1 MGRKIK
7 RHLSEYVYEAQD
19 PLELKPEN
27 FSRKRSEEKFTCVN
41 QSCGKS
47 FKTRG
52 ARNFHVQYHCA
63 KPMRYKCERCDY
75 KTHWKNDVKK
85 HARSK
90 HPELETNVIELFKV
104 RSANKV
110 HSYSC
115 PNEHCS
121 RTYTAKSSLYK
132 HLKLHTP
139 SPPFPKA
146 GLGRIQMREFRA
158 MWKHFHGQENT
169 NAPHKV
175 RMWSAAEVQM
185 RLLRVQITQYRKC
198 QSSHGKD
205 APRQGGPDRRDVQ
218 PLRERQEVLLPP
230 RRLLQE
236 VQVQTGPHLS
246 PQQ

>member
-1 MGRKIK
+1 MGKKIE
-7 RHLSEYVYEAQD
+7 RHLSEYVCEAQD

-27 FSRKRSEEKFTCVN
+27 FLRKRSEEKFTCVN

-75 KTHWKNDVKK
+75 RTHWKNDVKK

-90 HPELETNVIELFKV
+90 HPELETSVIELFKV

-115 PNEHCS
+115 PNEHCN

-132 HLKLHTP
+132 HLKYVCGKEPTFRCVFCDYKTFRRYVFIEHVNKHHTK
-139 SPPFPKA
+139 S
-146 GLGRIQMREFRA
+146 
-158 MWKHFHGQENT
+158 N
-169 NAPHKV
+169 
-175 RMWSAAEVQM
+175 
-185 RLLRVQITQYRKC
+185 
-198 QSSHGKD
+198 
-205 APRQGGPDRRDVQ
+205 
-218 PLRERQEVLLPP
+218 
-230 RRLLQE
+230 
-236 VQVQTGPHLS
+236 
-246 PQQ
+246 